1 MIRNVLYELEN
12 ILQEQFR
19 PQEIKSQVLL
29 LQDCVK
35 SRQYQKLLHRKR
47 CGKSM

>member
-1 MIRNVLYELEN
+1 MIRNVLFELEN
-12 ILQEQFR
+12 TLQQEFK

-35 SRQYQKLLHRKR
+35 PRQYQKLLNRKR
-47 CGKSM
+47 CGE